1 MKIKVRE
8 ENQMKKV
15 NITISFEDEKLDALS
30 FFMGKEN
37 TSPQKELDD
46 SLKKIYEKYVPEQM
60 REYLAS
66 RIPALAK
73 EKPKRPTNPSAQ
85 KQPSPAPV
93 QKPQPLAPVPA
104 TPEIKEEK

>member
-1 MKIKVRE
+1 
-8 ENQMKKV
+8 MKKV
-15 NITISFEDEKLDALS
+15 NITIVFEDEKLDALN
-30 FFMGKEN
+30 FFMSKEN

-66 RIPALAK
+66 RIPAPAK
-73 EKPKRPTNPSAQ
+73 EKLKRPVKPVAP

-93 QKPQPLAPVPA
+93 QKPQSPA
-104 TPEIKEEK
+104 STPAAPEIREDK